1 MNHEGELVSW
11 IQEARGKMAGIA
23 INAAAYT
30 HTSVALLDALS
41 LSSYSHRDSTFE
53 RLRPRQLPASFLHL
67 SCCEWCYLRPW
78 QSRLYLGARRTK
90 TNHRQQRG
98 ITKLKV
104 DSDLIRELA
113 AILDETGLTEIEVS
127 DNGQGLRVSRAGTAA
142 PAVTVAAAP
151 AVPAAADAAPLPA
164 TVDTDA
170 VTSPMVG
177 TVYLAPQPGDPPF
190 VQPGDTVA
198 QGQTLVIIEAMK
210 VMNPIQAPRA
220 GTVKAIMV
228 DDAQPVEFGDPL
240 VVLV

>member
-1 MNHEGELVSW
+1 M
-11 IQEARGKMAGIA
+11 
-23 INAAAYT
+23 
-30 HTSVALLDALS
+30 
-41 LSSYSHRDSTFE
+41 
-53 RLRPRQLPASFLHL
+53 
-67 SCCEWCYLRPW
+67 
-78 QSRLYLGARRTK
+78 
-90 TNHRQQRG
+90 
-98 ITKLKV
+98 TKLKV

-151 AVPAAADAAPLPA
+151 AAPATAPAATEAAPVAADA
-164 TVDTDA
+164 DS

-190 VQPGDTVA
+190 VQPGDSVT

-220 GTVKAIMV
+220 GTVKAIVV
-228 DDAQPVEFGDPL
+228 DDGQPVEFGDPL
-240 VVLV
+240 VVLA

>member
-1 MNHEGELVSW
+1 M
-11 IQEARGKMAGIA
+11 
-23 INAAAYT
+23 
-30 HTSVALLDALS
+30 
-41 LSSYSHRDSTFE
+41 
-53 RLRPRQLPASFLHL
+53 
-67 SCCEWCYLRPW
+67 
-78 QSRLYLGARRTK
+78 
-90 TNHRQQRG
+90 
-98 ITKLKV
+98 KV

-151 AVPAAADAAPLPA
+151 AAAADPAPPPAA
-164 TVDTDA
+164 VDADA

>member
-1 MNHEGELVSW
+1 M
-11 IQEARGKMAGIA
+11 
-23 INAAAYT
+23 
-30 HTSVALLDALS
+30 
-41 LSSYSHRDSTFE
+41 
-53 RLRPRQLPASFLHL
+53 
-67 SCCEWCYLRPW
+67 
-78 QSRLYLGARRTK
+78 
-90 TNHRQQRG
+90 
-98 ITKLKV
+98 TKLRV

-113 AILDETGLTEIEVS
+113 AILEEAGLTEIEIS
-127 DNGQGLRVSRAGTAA
+127 NNGQGLRVSRAGTAA

-151 AVPAAADAAPLPA
+151 AAPGAADAAPPPA
-164 TVDTDA
+164 AVDTNA

-190 VQPGDTVA
+190 VQPDDAVA

-240 VVLV
+240 VVLA

>member
-1 MNHEGELVSW
+1 M
-11 IQEARGKMAGIA
+11 
-23 INAAAYT
+23 
-30 HTSVALLDALS
+30 
-41 LSSYSHRDSTFE
+41 
-53 RLRPRQLPASFLHL
+53 
-67 SCCEWCYLRPW
+67 
-78 QSRLYLGARRTK
+78 
-90 TNHRQQRG
+90 
-98 ITKLKV
+98 TKLKV

-142 PAVTVAAAP
+142 PAVTFAAAP
-151 AVPAAADAAPLPA
+151 AAAADAAPLPA
-164 TVDTDA
+164 AVDADA

-190 VQPGDTVA
+190 VQPDDTVA

-240 VVLV
+240 VVLA

>member
-1 MNHEGELVSW
+1 M
-11 IQEARGKMAGIA
+11 
-23 INAAAYT
+23 
-30 HTSVALLDALS
+30 
-41 LSSYSHRDSTFE
+41 
-53 RLRPRQLPASFLHL
+53 
-67 SCCEWCYLRPW
+67 
-78 QSRLYLGARRTK
+78 
-90 TNHRQQRG
+90 
-98 ITKLKV
+98 TKLKV

-151 AVPAAADAAPLPA
+151 AAAADAAPLPA
-164 TVDTDA
+164 AVDADA

-190 VQPGDTVA
+190 VQPGDTVT

-240 VVLV
+240 VVLA

>member
-1 MNHEGELVSW
+1 M
-11 IQEARGKMAGIA
+11 
-23 INAAAYT
+23 
-30 HTSVALLDALS
+30 
-41 LSSYSHRDSTFE
+41 
-53 RLRPRQLPASFLHL
+53 
-67 SCCEWCYLRPW
+67 
-78 QSRLYLGARRTK
+78 
-90 TNHRQQRG
+90 
-98 ITKLKV
+98 KV

-151 AVPAAADAAPLPA
+151 AAAADAAPPLA
-164 TVDTDA
+164 TVDADA

-228 DDAQPVEFGDPL
+228 DDAQPVEFGDLL
-240 VVLV
+240 VALA

>member
-1 MNHEGELVSW
+1 M
-11 IQEARGKMAGIA
+11 
-23 INAAAYT
+23 
-30 HTSVALLDALS
+30 
-41 LSSYSHRDSTFE
+41 
-53 RLRPRQLPASFLHL
+53 
-67 SCCEWCYLRPW
+67 
-78 QSRLYLGARRTK
+78 
-90 TNHRQQRG
+90 
-98 ITKLKV
+98 TKLKL

-151 AVPAAADAAPLPA
+151 AAAADAAPPPA
-164 TVDTDA
+164 AVDVDA

-220 GTVKAIMV
+220 GTVKAIKV

-240 VVLV
+240 VVLT

>member
-1 MNHEGELVSW
+1 M
-11 IQEARGKMAGIA
+11 
-23 INAAAYT
+23 
-30 HTSVALLDALS
+30 
-41 LSSYSHRDSTFE
+41 
-53 RLRPRQLPASFLHL
+53 
-67 SCCEWCYLRPW
+67 
-78 QSRLYLGARRTK
+78 
-90 TNHRQQRG
+90 
-98 ITKLKV
+98 KV

-151 AVPAAADAAPLPA
+151 AAAADAAPLPA
-164 TVDTDA
+164 AVDADA

-228 DDAQPVEFGDPL
+228 DDAQPVEFGDLL
-240 VVLV
+240 VALA

>member
-1 MNHEGELVSW
+1 M
-11 IQEARGKMAGIA
+11 
-23 INAAAYT
+23 
-30 HTSVALLDALS
+30 
-41 LSSYSHRDSTFE
+41 
-53 RLRPRQLPASFLHL
+53 
-67 SCCEWCYLRPW
+67 
-78 QSRLYLGARRTK
+78 
-90 TNHRQQRG
+90 
-98 ITKLKV
+98 KV

-151 AVPAAADAAPLPA
+151 AAAADAAPLPA
-164 TVDTDA
+164 AVDADA

-190 VQPGDTVA
+190 VQPGDTVT

>member
-1 MNHEGELVSW
+1 M
-11 IQEARGKMAGIA
+11 
-23 INAAAYT
+23 
-30 HTSVALLDALS
+30 
-41 LSSYSHRDSTFE
+41 
-53 RLRPRQLPASFLHL
+53 
-67 SCCEWCYLRPW
+67 
-78 QSRLYLGARRTK
+78 
-90 TNHRQQRG
+90 
-98 ITKLKV
+98 KV

-127 DNGQGLRVSRAGTAA
+127 DNGQGLRVSRAGTGA

-151 AVPAAADAAPLPA
+151 AAAADAAPLPA
-164 TVDTDA
+164 AVDADA

-190 VQPGDTVA
+190 VQPDDTVA

>member
-1 MNHEGELVSW
+1 M
-11 IQEARGKMAGIA
+11 
-23 INAAAYT
+23 
-30 HTSVALLDALS
+30 
-41 LSSYSHRDSTFE
+41 
-53 RLRPRQLPASFLHL
+53 
-67 SCCEWCYLRPW
+67 
-78 QSRLYLGARRTK
+78 
-90 TNHRQQRG
+90 
-98 ITKLKV
+98 TKLKV

-151 AVPAAADAAPLPA
+151 AAAADAAPLPA
-164 TVDTDA
+164 AVDADA

>member
-1 MNHEGELVSW
+1 M
-11 IQEARGKMAGIA
+11 
-23 INAAAYT
+23 
-30 HTSVALLDALS
+30 
-41 LSSYSHRDSTFE
+41 
-53 RLRPRQLPASFLHL
+53 
-67 SCCEWCYLRPW
+67 
-78 QSRLYLGARRTK
+78 
-90 TNHRQQRG
+90 
-98 ITKLKV
+98 TKLKV

-151 AVPAAADAAPLPA
+151 AAAADPAPPPAA
-164 TVDTDA
+164 VDTDA